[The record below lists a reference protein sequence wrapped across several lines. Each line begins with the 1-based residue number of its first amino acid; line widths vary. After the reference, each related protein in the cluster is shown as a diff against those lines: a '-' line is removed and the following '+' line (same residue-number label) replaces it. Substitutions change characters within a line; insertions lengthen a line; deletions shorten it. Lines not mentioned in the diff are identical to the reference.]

1 MKNETGITVP
11 TPVLAMWAVMLAA
24 VMQLGVML
32 TLNAKLNWRQ
42 FVGALI
48 VSGLF
53 GGCITVITRDY
64 LHWPVF
70 VAGVLGTLSGML
82 PAAVAVMGVSRKA
95 LERAGITPDQITE
108 MARITQGQA
117 APEDKQNGPDEQPS

>member
-1 MKNETGITVP
+1 MKAETGISVP
-11 TPVLAMWAVMLAA
+11 THVLALWAVMLAA
-24 VMQLGVML
+24 VMQCGVML

-42 FVGALI
+42 FAGALI

-70 VAGVLGTLSGML
+70 VAGVAGTVSGML
-82 PAAVAVMGVSRKA
+82 PAAVAVMAVSRKA
-95 LERAGITPDQITE
+95 LERAGITPEQISE
-108 MARITQGQA
+108 MTRITQGQS
-117 APEDKQNGPDEQPS
+117 APEDNENGPEQPA

>member
-117 APEDKQNGPDEQPS
+117 APEDKQNGPDEQPA